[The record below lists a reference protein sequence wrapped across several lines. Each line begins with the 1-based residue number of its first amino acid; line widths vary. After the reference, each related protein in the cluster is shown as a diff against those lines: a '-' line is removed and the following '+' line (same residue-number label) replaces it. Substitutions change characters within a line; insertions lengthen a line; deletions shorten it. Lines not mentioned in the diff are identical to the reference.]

1 MPPRAA
7 AQLAERA
14 GLAAWAPTAPVA
26 PDDPAESAE
35 TQRLLRLL
43 LTIYTSAYVT
53 SSKTQK
59 TLIIFMTPTLQDYRC
74 RLTHDRRNGRCKP
87 PCIARAIFRRP

>member
-14 GLAAWAPTAPVA
+14 GLSVCAPAS
-26 PDDPAESAE
+26 DPPADSTE

-43 LTIYTSAYVT
+43 LTIYT
-53 SSKTQK
+53 
-59 TLIIFMTPTLQDYRC
+59 
-74 RLTHDRRNGRCKP
+74 
-87 PCIARAIFRRP
+87 